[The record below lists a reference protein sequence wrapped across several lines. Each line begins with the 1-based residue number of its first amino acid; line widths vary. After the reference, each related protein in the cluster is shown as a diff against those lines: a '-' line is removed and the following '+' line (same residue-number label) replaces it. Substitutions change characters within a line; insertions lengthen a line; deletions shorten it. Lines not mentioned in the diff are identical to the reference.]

1 MHAVRPETAEPQRTV
16 PNTDER
22 AALKTSGD
30 FPTDA
35 LFGPTPSTAPSK
47 PKKSMSLGTMRRVLV
62 PLAPPPPPVVA
73 QGSSDDFGIDMD
85 LDFAMPIEHSI
96 PPAPAADSELD
107 DAARTS
113 GVESA
118 EPSVGS
124 SHLKPIE
131 PMLDEGFEFADQT
144 EVWGASDLDIAS
156 THDAIEIDPLPE
168 PEAML
173 EAELPLPPPVRVPT
187 YAPAEPRSVT
197 QRPSVDVNARRLE
210 RAERVRALIAEG
222 AYGDALDLI
231 ELLRASA
238 NDGLAEQLDRECT
251 LAQQAQLQATTEPEA
266 IDYEEALGGLGAT
279 LSVVAQSAVIR
290 TMDLDHRA
298 GYLLS
303 LIDGVST
310 VEDIIDVASMPRE
323 QTLAL
328 LVDLKQRGLV
338 G

>member
-1 MHAVRPETAEPQRTV
+1 MSAKRDSKQMHAVRPEEADAPRAAT
-16 PNTDER
+16 NTDER

-30 FPTDA
+30 FPADA

-47 PKKSMSLGTMRRVLV
+47 PKKSMSLGTMRRVVV

-73 QGSSDDFGIDMD
+73 PAASDEFGIDMD
-85 LDFAMPIEHSI
+85 LDFALPIEQSMQ
-96 PPAPAADSELD
+96 AARPSELD
-107 DAARTS
+107 LAEPGRTS
-113 GVESA
+113 GVEPA
-118 EPSVGS
+118 HATDGG

-131 PMLDEGFEFADQT
+131 PMLDDAFEFAGAT
-144 EVWGASDLDIAS
+144 EVWSDDSL
-156 THDAIEIDPLPE
+156 HDSLEIEP
-168 PEAML
+168 ML
-173 EAELPLPPPVRVPT
+173 EAELPLPPQVMLPT
-187 YAPAEPRSVT
+187 YVPATPSASPREPSQFPR
-197 QRPSVDVNARRLE
+197 VDVNARRIE
-210 RAERVRALIAEG
+210 RAERVRSLIAEG
-222 AYGDALDLI
+222 AFADALDLI

-238 NDGLAEQLDRECT
+238 NDGLAEQLDAECA
-251 LAQQAQLQATTEPEA
+251 LAQQAQPPPPS
-266 IDYEEALGGLGAT
+266 IDYETELGGLSAT
-279 LSVVAQSAVIR
+279 LTVVAQSAVIR

>member
-47 PKKSMSLGTMRRVLV
+47 PKKSMSLGTMRRVVV

-73 QGSSDDFGIDMD
+73 QGSSDAFGIDMD
-85 LDFAMPIEHSI
+85 LDFAMPLEQSI
-96 PPAPAADSELD
+96 PPAPAADFDPDE
-107 DAARTS
+107 AARLS
-113 GVESA
+113 GVESTQ
-118 EPSVGS
+118 PSEGS

-144 EVWGASDLDIAS
+144 EVWGAAELDS
-156 THDAIEIDPLPE
+156 QHDAIEIDPLPE
-168 PEAML
+168 PELML
-173 EAELPLPPPVRVPT
+173 EAELPLPPPVLVPT
-187 YAPAEPRSVT
+187 YAPAEPRPLT

-222 AYGDALDLI
+222 SYADALDLI

-238 NDGLAEQLDRECT
+238 NDGLAEQLDRECS
-251 LAQQAQLQATTEPEA
+251 LAQQATTVPEPDA
-266 IDYEEALGGLGAT
+266 IDYEAALGGLGAT
-279 LSVVAQSAVIR
+279 LAVVAQSAVIR